1 MPAKTRSSKKI
12 PIPPYPGTR
21 DKGKESLVK
30 VAAIQFEPHIG
41 DKAYSVKEGLKLIE
55 KAGKKGAKLMVLP
68 ELSNT
73 GYMYNSREEAFA
85 MAEPVPEGPTTQEW
99 IKMAKKYDAYICAGI
114 TEREGNCLY
123 NSVSVVGPEGHIGT
137 YRKTHLWN
145 EEKLWFEP
153 GNLGY
158 PVFSLPFG
166 KIGCRICYDIWFPEV
181 TRIYAAQGADII
193 CDSTNW
199 VVVDPLQTKEK
210 PTAAYSAQQMSL
222 MNACFSICADRVGE
236 ERDCTFIGNS
246 CITDPGGGFVAGPGS
261 PDEPEIVMAEI
272 NVMLARYRHW
282 SEFNNP
288 LTDRRTDLYDMYLG
302 YDPETRSGLL

>member
-1 MPAKTRSSKKI
+1 MPAKTRYAKKI

-41 DKAYSVKEGLKLIE
+41 NKAYCVNEGLQLIE

-73 GYMYNSREEAFA
+73 GYIYNSREEAFA
-85 MAEPVPEGPTTQEW
+85 LSEPVPEGSTTQEW

-114 TEREGNCLY
+114 TERDGNCLY
-123 NSVSVVGPEGHIGT
+123 NSVAVVGPEGHLGT
-137 YRKTHLWN
+137 YRKTHPWN

-153 GNLGY
+153 GNLGF
-158 PVFSLPFG
+158 PVFELPFG
-166 KIGCRICYDIWFPEV
+166 KIGCRICYDAWFPEV
-181 TRIYAAQGADII
+181 TAIYAAQGVDII

-199 VVVDPLQTKEK
+199 VVVDPLQTLKK
-210 PTAAYSAQQMSL
+210 PTAAYTAQAQSL
-222 MNACFSICADRVGE
+222 MYSVYTICADRVGV

-246 CITDPGGGFVAGPGS
+246 CIISPIGEFVAGPGS
-261 PDEPEIVMAEI
+261 PKKPEIVMAEI
-272 NVMLARYRHW
+272 NVVSARYRNW
-282 SEFNNP
+282 SELNSKF
-288 LTDRRTDLYDMYLG
+288 TDRRTDLYDMYLG
-302 YDPETRSGLL
+302 YDPVTKKRKE

>member
-1 MPAKTRSSKKI
+1 
-12 PIPPYPGTR
+12 
-21 DKGKESLVK
+21 
-30 VAAIQFEPHIG
+30 
-41 DKAYSVKEGLKLIE
+41 
-55 KAGKKGAKLMVLP
+55 
-68 ELSNT
+68 
-73 GYMYNSREEAFA
+73 
-85 MAEPVPEGPTTQEW
+85 MAEPVPDGPTTREW
-99 IKMAKKYDAYICAGI
+99 IRMAKKYNAYICAGI
-114 TEREGNCLY
+114 TEREGNHLY
-123 NSVSVVGPEGHIGT
+123 NSVAVVGPDGHVGT

-181 TRIYAAQGADII
+181 TRIYVAQGADII

-199 VVVDPLQTKEK
+199 VVVDPLQTKAK

-222 MNACFSICADRVGE
+222 MNAVFSICADRVGT
-236 ERDCTFIGNS
+236 ERDCVFIGNS

-261 PDEPEIVMAEI
+261 PDKPEIVSAEI
-272 NVMLARYRHW
+272 NLMHARYRHW

-288 LTDRRTDLYDMYLG
+288 LTDRRTDLYECCLG
-302 YDPETRSGLL
+302 YDPETRKVKK

>member
-1 MPAKTRSSKKI
+1 MTSKFQQIPVPA
-12 PIPPYPGTR
+12 YPGTR
-21 DKGKESLVK
+21 EKGKESLVK
-30 VAAIQFEPHIG
+30 VAALQMEPQIG
-41 DKAYSVKEGLKLIE
+41 NKERNVAETLKLINE
-55 KAGKKGAKLMVLP
+55 AGAKGVKLMVLP
-68 ELSNT
+68 ELCNT
-73 GYMYNSREEAFA
+73 GYIYNAREEAFA
-85 MAEPVPEGPTTQEW
+85 LAEEVPNGPTAQEW
-99 IKMAKKYDAYICAGI
+99 IKAAQKHNTYICAGI
-114 TEREGNCLY
+114 TEKEGPHLY
-123 NSVSVVGPEGHIGT
+123 NSVAVVGPEGHIGT

-181 TRIYAAQGADII
+181 TRIYAVQGADII

-199 VVVDPLQTKEK
+199 VVVDPLQTMEK

-222 MNACFSICADRVGE
+222 MNAVFSICADRIGV

-246 CITDPGGGFVAGPGS
+246 CIVDPGGGFVAGPGS
-261 PDEPEIVMAEI
+261 PTEPEIVMAEI
-272 NVMLARYRHW
+272 NLMLARYRHW

-288 LTDRRTDLYDMYLG
+288 MTDRRMDLYDEFLG
-302 YDPETRSGLL
+302 YYPDEW